1 MKKTLVIGNGFL
13 GNYIITGFQNKGFDT
28 IGTSFNSDN
37 YNNLKI
43 DVRNFESLNELIL
56 KIKPDT
62 IVNCAANVQLDYLEK
77 NSDLAFS
84 INAYGAKNVAIIAS
98 KKKIRLIHIST
109 DSVFDGKIGMYQ
121 EKDIPNPINVYGSS
135 KLLGEQL
142 VKENSDNY
150 VIVRTNFYG
159 FNENGNFLFN
169 WILNNLREKI
179 PFIGFTDIIFNP
191 LEITNLSNMIVEI
204 SDNEYNGIL
213 HLSSDEA
220 ISKYDFALKIATTF
234 GLNQEYV
241 QKGLVDDVN
250 GLIAKRPKNTTL
262 SNKKM
267 KQLLNTRIIS
277 VDEGLQ
283 NINNM

>member
-13 GNYIITGFQNKGFDT
+13 GNYIITGFQNKGFET

>member
-13 GNYIITGFQNKGFDT
+13 GSHIITGFQNKGFET
-28 IGTSFNSDN
+28 IGTYFNSDDHK
-37 YNNLKI
+37 NLKI
-43 DVRNFESLNELIL
+43 DVRNLESLDELIS

-77 NSDLAFS
+77 NSDIAFS
-84 INAYGAKNVAIIAS
+84 INAQGAKNVAIIAS
-98 KKKIRLIHIST
+98 KEKIRLIHIST

-121 EKDIPNPINVYGSS
+121 ENDIPNPINVYGRS

-142 VKENSDNY
+142 VEENSDDY

-169 WILNNLREKI
+169 WMLNNLREKI
-179 PFIGFTDIIFNP
+179 PFIGFSDIIFNP
-191 LEITNLSNMIVEI
+191 LEITNLSDMIVEI
-204 SDNEYNGIL
+204 SNNKYNGIL
-213 HLSSDEA
+213 HLSSDKP

-234 GLNQEYV
+234 GLDQEYV
-241 QKGLVDDVN
+241 KKGLVDDID

-267 KQLLNTRIIS
+267 KQLLNTKITS

-283 NINNM
+283 NIKNM